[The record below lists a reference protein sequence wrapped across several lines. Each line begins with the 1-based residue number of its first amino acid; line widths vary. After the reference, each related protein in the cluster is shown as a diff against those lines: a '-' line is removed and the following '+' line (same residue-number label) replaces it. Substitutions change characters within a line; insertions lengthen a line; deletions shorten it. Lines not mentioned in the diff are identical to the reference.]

1 MYRLLVFLHVGS
13 AFLFMLAHGATAA
26 AMFRLRREREPAVIA
41 ALLEVRRWAEIPFNL
56 SSAVM
61 FLSGI
66 ALGFMGRWW
75 SSGWI
80 WTSLG
85 LLVAITLVMGIFGRQ
100 YLDRAAALVEPGPVR
115 ADAEPVGDIEDTLD
129 SGRPM
134 LLAVTGIGS
143 FLAIVWLMM
152 FKPF

>member
-1 MYRLLVFLHVGS
+1 MYRFLVFLHVGS

-26 AMFRLRREREPAVIA
+26 AMFRLRRERDPAGIA
-41 ALLEVRRWAEIPFNL
+41 ALLEVRRWAEIPFNV

-61 FLSGI
+61 FFSGI
-66 ALGFMGRWW
+66 ALGFMGSWW
-75 SSGWI
+75 GSGWI
-80 WTSLG
+80 WASLG

-100 YLDRAAALVEPGPVR
+100 YLDRAAAFVAP
-115 ADAEPVGDIEDTLD
+115 PVGDDSPGAPEELLA

-134 LLAVTGIGS
+134 LLAVTGIGG

>member
-1 MYRLLVFLHVGS
+1 VHVGS

-26 AMFRLRREREPAVIA
+26 AMFRLRQERDPGAIA
-41 ALLEVRRWAEIPFNL
+41 ALLEVRRWAEIPFNV

-61 FLSGI
+61 FFSGI

-75 SSGWI
+75 GSGWI

-100 YLDRAAALVEPGPVR
+100 YLDRAAALVAPR
-115 ADAEPVGDIEDTLD
+115 VGDDPPGDPEEILA

-134 LLAVTGIGS
+134 LLTITGIGG